1 VTVQKR
7 HLILLAA
14 VLVGLNLGI
23 VFVAFSPREP
33 EFQGRSLREWL
44 QDYGKSQGQNSNA
57 NEAFQQM
64 GTNALPRLLA
74 IIRSP
79 QLSLKERFLNL
90 ARSQNWF
97 KVSPPD
103 PIDQRTRAGWAL
115 YALGPASR
123 SAMPELVQL
132 LQRGESALPAV
143 TALSG
148 LMPESAPV
156 LINAFTNQDG
166 AVRRAISSAL
176 LVYVIRADRQTAKT
190 NFLPAFVRNLKDKDY
205 IVRSDAAGALASIGD
220 PAAIP
225 LLREN
230 LRDSDAY
237 VRAMTAQ
244 ALGSFGARARAASSE
259 LQELLKDADPYI
271 HEKVVYALGRI
282 DPEGAAK
289 AAVQELGR

>member
-1 VTVQKR
+1 VKVQKG
-7 HLILLAA
+7 HLIFLAT
-14 VLVGLNLGI
+14 VLIGLNLGI
-23 VFVAFSPREP
+23 VFVALSPREP
-33 EFQGRSLREWL
+33 EFQGRSLNEWL
-44 QDYGKSQGQNSNA
+44 QDYGKSQALNNNA
-57 NEAFQQM
+57 NEAFRQM

-79 QLSLKERFLNL
+79 KPSWKERMLDL
-90 ARSQNWF
+90 ARNQNWY
-97 KVSPPD
+97 KVSSPV

-115 YALGPASR
+115 NALGPTSR
-123 SAMPELVQL
+123 SATPELIQL
-132 LQRGESALPAV
+132 LQRDETALPAV

-156 LINAFTNQDG
+156 LINAFTNQNV

-176 LVYVIRADRQTAKT
+176 LVYVIRADGRMVKT
-190 NFLPAFVRNLKDKDY
+190 NFLTAFVRNLKDKDY

-244 ALGSFGARARAASSE
+244 ALGSFGTRAGAASSE
-259 LQELLKDADPYI
+259 LQELLKDPDPYV

-282 DPEGAAK
+282 DPEAAAK